1 MKKKYLVKLNE
12 NRIFV
17 DAYMSQQLGFSSRQ
31 IKKLFKDK
39 KVSINGKPA
48 YRDNKL
54 KDGDVLEVDLSGEV
68 RRI

>member
-1 MKKKYLVKLNE
+1 MQKKYPVRLSE

-39 KVSINGKPA
+39 KVSINGKSA

-54 KDGDVLEVDLSGEV
+54 KDGDIIEVDLSVEA
-68 RRI
+68 RI